1 MFRPTDPK
9 DSLLVLLAGVDW
21 VGAEGDVN
29 SGSISDQLKDEVW
42 RCRTLSY
49 KNGGRLVFFSVVV
62 ADCAVRCCCFSVPC
76 ENPTVHSSYGGGPS
90 QKIKKY
96 FLKI

>member
-29 SGSISDQLKDEVW
+29 SGSISDQLKDEMW

-49 KNGGRLVFFSVVV
+49 KNGGRLVYFSGGCRLCGVVV
-62 ADCAVRCCCFSVPC
+62 SPSREL
-76 ENPTVHSSYGGGPS
+76 ENSC
-90 QKIKKY
+90 
-96 FLKI
+96 LKI